1 MAHLFAVSADQPTLL
16 LGKRVYRISDL
27 IHMLKNA
34 EIAGLAALGAAVHP
48 ATGELHNDLTTSVL
62 FAFARLHALRLNFM
76 DVVHAFLPPGT
87 VIPPIPGVIK
97 HRLLIKTLLGYI
109 LHTFL
114 DAILRALQ
122 AHNEALGGGKWKNSS
137 KRALLTHM
145 HEVWL
150 GLQHPLVRVGAAML
164 CKLHPIACAAYSDLQ
179 ENGGFILSTAPPV
192 IRKTTAA
199 LTNMLENFETVCA
212 EEVQL
217 AHEVCTAESLVLI
230 AAGEQQYVA
239 KEGSTGA
246 SASRV
251 GGRGSRRGGGRAGQ
265 GRGGANA
272 DSESQPMCQVLTES
286 AMGVYAQTTHGRKRM
301 IASDA
306 TAEASAA
313 IADAEAED
321 MVDDCVCGFDEDGD
335 RLVEDDAA
343 AFSFSFMPDHELPS
357 VERRAAVVRA
367 AAALEAQPTFNNG
380 TAAAP
385 AGAVSSTSS
394 GNSSSSPPSPSTQ
407 C

>member
-1 MAHLFAVSADQPTLL
+1 MQHWQLTWLVSIRSYQ
-16 LGKRVYRISDL
+16 
-27 IHMLKNA
+27 
-34 EIAGLAALGAAVHP
+34 
-48 ATGELHNDLTTSVL
+48 
-62 FAFARLHALRLNFM
+62 AFF
-76 DVVHAFLPPGT
+76 DSS
-87 VIPPIPGVIK
+87 
-97 HRLLIKTLLGYI
+97 KTL
-109 LHTFL
+109 T
-114 DAILRALQ
+114 Q
-122 AHNEALGGGKWKNSS
+122 
-137 KRALLTHM
+137 
-145 HEVWL
+145 
-150 GLQHPLVRVGAAML
+150 
-164 CKLHPIACAAYSDLQ
+164 
-179 ENGGFILSTAPPV
+179 
-192 IRKTTAA
+192 
-199 LTNMLENFETVCA
+199 TVCA

-246 SASRV
+246 SAFRC

-272 DSESQPMCQVLTES
+272 DPESQPMCHVLTES

-321 MVDDCVCGFDEDGD
+321 VVDDCVCGFDEDGG

-343 AFSFSFMPDHELPS
+343 AFSFSVMPDRELPS
-357 VERRAAVVRA
+357 VERKAAVVRA

-385 AGAVSSTSS
+385 AGAVAAPAVATAAAAPPAPPRNAELKYATSIIEGWKRMLIAMVSYIHEHTEFLTQYPFRAASFVHRDGSDMFAEDMHLSSDACGRTC
-394 GNSSSSPPSPSTQ
+394 PSR
-407 C
+407 CRF